1 MSEKLIAQMAVHLT
15 DSEKESIQKL
25 AVLRGISGS
34 EYIREIMSDHLR
46 DKRAHYMTMRG
57 IFGDVISSDSS
68 DCSPG
73 SE

>member
-46 DKRAHYMTMRG
+46 DKRAPYMTMRG
-57 IFGDVISSDSS
+57 IFGDVLSSDSS
-68 DCSPG
+68 DSAPV

>member
-25 AVLRGISGS
+25 AVLRGISG
-34 EYIREIMSDHLR
+34 
-46 DKRAHYMTMRG
+46 
-57 IFGDVISSDSS
+57 DVISSDSS
-68 DCSPG
+68 DSAPG

>member
-25 AVLRGISGS
+25 AVLRGI
-34 EYIREIMSDHLR
+34 
-46 DKRAHYMTMRG
+46 
-57 IFGDVISSDSS
+57 FGDSSDSA
-68 DCSPG
+68 PG